1 MSVQITLSV
10 PNNLFEHAR
19 DLGNATKRDTAE
31 VLADALEMMWP
42 TLPDSP
48 AANLPAVASLSD
60 EDVLALANMKL
71 DTIQNNRLSELQAK
85 GKQATLTEV
94 ERFELLSLLQIYQL
108 GQLRK
113 SEALAETVRR
123 GLRAP
128 LSS

>member
-1 MSVQITLSV
+1 MSVQVTLSL

-31 VLADALEMMWP
+31 VLTDALEMMWP

-48 AANLPAVASLSD
+48 TANLPALTTLSD
-60 EDVLALANMKL
+60 EDILALADMKM
-71 DTIQNNRLSELQAK
+71 DETQNNRLSELQSK
-85 GKQATLTEV
+85 GKQSSLTEV

-113 SEALAETVRR
+113 SEALAEAVRR
-123 GLRAP
+123 GLRKP
-128 LSS
+128 LAS